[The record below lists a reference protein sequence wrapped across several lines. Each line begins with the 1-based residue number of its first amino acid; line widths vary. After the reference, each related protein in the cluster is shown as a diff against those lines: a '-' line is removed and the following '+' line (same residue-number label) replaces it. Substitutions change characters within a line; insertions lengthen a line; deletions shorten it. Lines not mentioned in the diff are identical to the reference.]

1 MAPTD
6 GMEEEQK
13 AAPKKPQPHNAG
25 DIRSG
30 QLKPASSVKKAQQR
44 SAADVKRVLRN
55 KRVEARKAFI
65 AEHTVAP
72 GDSLSS
78 ISKKYYDSAYHY
90 PLIYEANKDVIGDDP
105 NMIIEGTVL
114 KIPKL
119 PDDKK

>member
-44 SAADVKRVLRN
+44 SAAD
-55 KRVEARKAFI
+55 
-65 AEHTVAP
+65 
-72 GDSLSS
+72 
-78 ISKKYYDSAYHY
+78 
-90 PLIYEANKDVIGDDP
+90 P